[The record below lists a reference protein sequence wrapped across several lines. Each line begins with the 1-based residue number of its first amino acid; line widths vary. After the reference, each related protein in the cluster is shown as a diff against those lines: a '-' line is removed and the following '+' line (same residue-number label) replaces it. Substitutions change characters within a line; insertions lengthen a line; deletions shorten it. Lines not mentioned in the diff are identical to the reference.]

1 MASLP
6 VPSMVA
12 NVVIAVIS
20 FGAWLMLAFDR
31 RADERKLVSRGRESL
46 RYFTVLSNLFS
57 GLVSAVYAS
66 VPLWAGE
73 VPSWLLT
80 LKLMS
85 ASAVMLTFLT
95 VVLLLSPV
103 HGWKSMFVGGNF
115 WLHLVL
121 PLLAAIDCC
130 LFVPVRHL
138 PWISTL
144 WAALPTLLY
153 GIGYLRS
160 VLTHGAEENGVVYD
174 FYGFLRWGKDKIP
187 VVMVGM
193 LLFTWVIALGLYFC
207 NVALHG

>member
-6 VPSMVA
+6 VPSIVA
-12 NVVIAVIS
+12 NVVIAVVS

-31 RADERKLVSRGRESL
+31 RADERELVSRGKESL

-57 GLVSAVYAS
+57 GAVSAIYAS
-66 VPLWAGE
+66 APLWAGE
-73 VPSWLLT
+73 MPSWLLT

-95 VVLLLSPV
+95 VVFLLRPPY
-103 HGWKSMFVGGNF
+103 GFMSMFVGGNF

-121 PLLAAIDCC
+121 PLLAAIDLC
-130 LFVPVRHL
+130 LFVPVWQL
-138 PWISTL
+138 PWTNTL
-144 WAALPTLLY
+144 WSMLPTLLY

-160 VLTHGAEENGVVYD
+160 VLTHGAQENGVVYD
-174 FYGFLRWGKDKIP
+174 FYGFLRWGRDKIP

-207 NVALHG
+207 NVALRG